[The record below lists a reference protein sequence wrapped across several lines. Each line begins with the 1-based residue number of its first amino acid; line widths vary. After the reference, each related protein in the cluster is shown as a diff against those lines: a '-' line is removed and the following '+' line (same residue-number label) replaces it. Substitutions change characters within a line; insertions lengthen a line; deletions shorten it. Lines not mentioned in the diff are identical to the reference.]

1 MAKKQ
6 QGGRSTGG
14 ADTRRTV
21 NFKVAE
27 VVYWAWKQHAHGRG
41 VKLPRAIQDAME
53 EALGGGA
60 RLLLEE
66 CLSVLEPIQ
75 AGRGAAPLAVDLVVG
90 RLRKALGRD
99 KEER

>member
-6 QGGRSTGG
+6 QGGRSAGG

-27 VVYWAWKQHAHGRG
+27 VTYAAWKAHAARRG
-41 VKLPRAIQDAME
+41 VKLQRAIHDAME

-66 CLSVLEPIQ
+66 CLSVLDPIQ
-75 AGRGAAPLAVDLVVG
+75 AGRGAAPLAIDLVVG

-99 KEER
+99 KEGR